1 MSVPNFTT
9 ALSASINKEKFTPEV
24 QAAAAKVD
32 ISAFSAAI
40 EAVLAGEETATV
52 EGEQAAALKS
62 AFEFAVEL
70 VKMLNKEPGV
80 DDKLNLYKYFKR
92 SRNETPAQPGMFAM
106 EAKYKYNAWK
116 EIQHI
121 SEGRAQAEYIKQ
133 VDTLIGKIGTRE

>member
-80 DDKLNLYKYFKR
+80 DDKLN
-92 SRNETPAQPGMFAM
+92 
-106 EAKYKYNAWK
+106 
-116 EIQHI
+116 
-121 SEGRAQAEYIKQ
+121 
-133 VDTLIGKIGTRE
+133 V